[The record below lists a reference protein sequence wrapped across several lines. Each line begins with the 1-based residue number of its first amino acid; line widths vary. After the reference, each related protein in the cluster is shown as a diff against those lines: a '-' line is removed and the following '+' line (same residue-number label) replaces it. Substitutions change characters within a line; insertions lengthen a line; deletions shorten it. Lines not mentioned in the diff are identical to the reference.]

1 MVAYC
6 LGYAPCCDWLRIG
19 SCTFAKKSRMA
30 LRRRLGGLDG
40 MGCAQSWALLAD
52 FKHAMSHTRDLV
64 EVAYVGSQPT

>member
-1 MVAYC
+1 
-6 LGYAPCCDWLRIG
+6 
-19 SCTFAKKSRMA
+19 MA